1 MPKKGFDMLLDD
13 GKTKLSLDIS
23 VENDLE
29 VDAEGV
35 LHTLTFIFVE
45 DNDDPVEVRL
55 SFEEMIENLIDF
67 YRDDPLEKAGYRQM
81 YSIANEFVRHADRLR
96 DVAGYMEDRNIS
108 GDLFSD
114 DIDPEEP
121 EDI

>member
-1 MPKKGFDMLLDD
+1 MLLDD
-13 GKTKLSLDIS
+13 GKTTLSLDIS

-45 DNDDPVEVRL
+45 DSDDPVEIRL

-67 YRDDPLEKAGYRQM
+67 YRDDPLEKAGYRQL
-81 YSIANEFVRHADRLR
+81 YSIANEFSRHADRLR

-108 GDLFSD
+108 GDLFD
-114 DIDPEEP
+114 DDNDFDTENEP
-121 EDI
+121 NV

>member
-1 MPKKGFDMLLDD
+1 MLLDD
-13 GKTKLSLDIS
+13 GKTTLSLDIS

-45 DNDDPVEVRL
+45 DSDDPVEIRL
-55 SFEEMIENLIDF
+55 SFEAMIENLIAF
-67 YRDDPLEKAGYRQM
+67 YRDDPLEKAGYRQL
-81 YSIANEFVRHADRLR
+81 YSIANEFSRHADRLR

-108 GDLFSD
+108 GDLFDDDD
-114 DIDPEEP
+114 DIDTENEHSL
-121 EDI
+121 

>member
-1 MPKKGFDMLLDD
+1 MLLDD
-13 GKTKLSLDIS
+13 GKTTLSLDIS

-45 DNDDPVEVRL
+45 DSDDPVEIRL

-67 YRDDPLEKAGYRQM
+67 YRDDPLEKAGYRQL
-81 YSIANEFVRHADRLR
+81 YSIANEFSRHADRLR

-108 GDLFSD
+108 GDLFD
-114 DIDPEEP
+114 DDNDFDTENEP
-121 EDI
+121 NI

>member
-1 MPKKGFDMLLDD
+1 MFLDD
-13 GKTKLSLDIS
+13 GKTSLSLDIS

-45 DNDDPVEVRL
+45 ESDDPVEIRL

-67 YRDDPLEKAGYRQM
+67 YRDDPLEKAGYRQL
-81 YSIANEFVRHADRLR
+81 YSIANEFSRHADRLR

-108 GDLFSD
+108 GDLFDDED
-114 DIDPEEP
+114 DIDPENEHSL
-121 EDI
+121 

>member
-1 MPKKGFDMLLDD
+1 MFLDD
-13 GKTKLSLDIS
+13 GKTSLSLDIS

-45 DNDDPVEVRL
+45 ESDDPVEIRL

-67 YRDDPLEKAGYRQM
+67 YRDDPLEKAGYRQL
-81 YSIANEFVRHADRLR
+81 YSIANEFSRHADRLR

-108 GDLFSD
+108 GDLFD
-114 DIDPEEP
+114 DDNDFDTENEP
-121 EDI
+121 NV

>member
-1 MPKKGFDMLLDD
+1 MLLDD
-13 GKTKLSLDIS
+13 GKTQISLDMS

-35 LHTLTFIFVE
+35 LHILTFIFVE
-45 DNDDPVEVRL
+45 DNDEPVEVRL

-67 YRDDPLEKAGYRQM
+67 YRDDPLEKAGYRQL
-81 YSIANEFVRHADRLR
+81 YSIANEFIRHADRLR

-108 GDLFSD
+108 GDLFDDDD
-114 DIDPEEP
+114 DIDPENEP
-121 EDI
+121 HIN

>member
-1 MPKKGFDMLLDD
+1 MFLDD
-13 GKTKLSLDIS
+13 GKTSLSLDIS

-45 DNDDPVEVRL
+45 ESEDPVEIRL

-67 YRDDPLEKAGYRQM
+67 YRDDPLEKAGYRQL
-81 YSIANEFVRHADRLR
+81 YSIANEFSRHADRLR
-96 DVAGYMEDRNIS
+96 DVAGYMEDRNVS
-108 GDLFSD
+108 GDLFDDDD
-114 DIDPEEP
+114 DIDPENEHSL
-121 EDI
+121 

>member
-1 MPKKGFDMLLDD
+1 MFLDD
-13 GKTKLSLDIS
+13 GKTSLSLDIS

-45 DNDDPVEVRL
+45 ESEDPVEIRL

-67 YRDDPLEKAGYRQM
+67 YRDDPLEKAGYRQL
-81 YSIANEFVRHADRLR
+81 YSIANEFSRHADRLR

-108 GDLFSD
+108 GDLFDDDD
-114 DIDPEEP
+114 DIDPENEHSL
-121 EDI
+121 

>member
-1 MPKKGFDMLLDD
+1 MFLDD
-13 GKTKLSLDIS
+13 GKTSLSLDIS

-45 DNDDPVEVRL
+45 ESDDPVEIRL

-67 YRDDPLEKAGYRQM
+67 YRDDPLEKAGYRQL
-81 YSIANEFVRHADRLR
+81 YSIANEFSRHADRLR
-96 DVAGYMEDRNIS
+96 DVAGYMEHRNIS
-108 GDLFSD
+108 GDLFDDDD
-114 DIDPEEP
+114 DIDPENEHSL
-121 EDI
+121 